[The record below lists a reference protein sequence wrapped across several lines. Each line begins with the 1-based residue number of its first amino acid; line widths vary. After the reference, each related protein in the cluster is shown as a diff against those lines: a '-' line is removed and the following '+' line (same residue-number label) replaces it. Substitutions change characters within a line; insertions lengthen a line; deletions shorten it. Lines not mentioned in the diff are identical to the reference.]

1 MERCEFSMG
10 SYFQNMGK
18 IGSAFVTADETN
30 AEQLKQTEAEIQ
42 EKIQA
47 GLDYGKTDEELNR
60 KGELSVMQR
69 ILALVDEGSW
79 CPLNS
84 IFNPGGNKWGTT
96 SVVNGL
102 GKVGGKW
109 VVILAS
115 DSKKLAGALV
125 PGQPENVQRALNTAK
140 LLHIPVVH
148 LLNCSG
154 VKLDVQEQIY
164 ANRNGLGSAFYKNA
178 SLQQAGVPTV
188 VAVYGTNPAGG
199 GYQSMGGSVLIAHK
213 KANVSVGGASIMG
226 GMNAKDH
233 IDDEAVRDI
242 VESSKKP
249 AGEVPGTVSM
259 HHDVTGFM
267 REVCEDEAAVVQ
279 TIRKYVQCLPAY
291 DPDFFRVDT
300 AREPALDGEEL
311 YSLLPV
317 NQKRSYSVEDVLGR
331 LVDGSEFMEFKK
343 DYGPEII
350 AGLAKVSGYLVGI
363 VANRQGV
370 FENYPEYK
378 KDSVGVGG
386 RVYRQGMLKMNE
398 FASMCARDRIPIIW
412 FQDNTGVDVG
422 NDAERAELLG
432 LGQALA
438 YSIQNSGMPSMEVT
452 LRKSTSA
459 VHYVMGGPQGGD
471 NNTFSIGTAASEI
484 YVMNGATAATAMYS
498 RKLVREY
505 SAGEDVS
512 DTVAKM
518 NAMMQDYHDKSRPAY
533 IAKLGLLDEIVPL
546 KSLRKY
552 LIAFTE
558 AAYQN
563 PKSICPFQLML
574 LPRVIRDYDA
584 RLPQGEA
591 AHKDAL
597 ENKLTI
603 AFDAGVQDVFAQA
616 GQTVRKGQRL
626 AVLEAMKMEIDV
638 IAPADGTLTE
648 WKLEKGSQIRKGD
661 IVGVIKR

>member
-1 MERCEFSMG
+1 MDQCGFSMG
-10 SYFQNMGK
+10 SYFQNMEQ
-18 IGSAFVTADETN
+18 IGSSNIAEDKEN

-42 EKIQA
+42 EKITA
-47 GLDYGKTDEELNR
+47 ALAYGKSDEDLNR
-60 KGELSVMQR
+60 KGEFSVMQR
-69 ILALVDEGSW
+69 IEALVDAGTW
-79 CPLNS
+79 CPLDS
-84 IFNPGGNKWGTT
+84 LFNPGDNKWGTT

-102 GKVGGKW
+102 GKIAGKW

-115 DSKKLAGALV
+115 DSKKLAGAMV

-140 LLHIPVVH
+140 VLHIPLVH

-178 SLQQAGVPTV
+178 ALQQSGVPSI

-249 AGEVPGTVSM
+249 ADEVPGTVSM

-267 REVCEDEAAVVQ
+267 REVCEDEAAVVE
-279 TIRKYVQCLPAY
+279 TVRKYVNCLPAY
-291 DPDFFRVDT
+291 DPDFFRVDHPK
-300 AREPALDGEEL
+300 EPAYGSEAL

-317 NQKRSYSVEDVLGR
+317 NQKRAYSVEEILSR
-331 LVDGSEFMEFKK
+331 LVDGSEFTEFKK

-350 AGLAKVSGYLVGI
+350 AGLAKISGYLVGI

-398 FASMCARDRIPIIW
+398 FATLCARDRIPILW

-438 YSIQNSGMPSMEVT
+438 YSIQSSGMPSMEIT

-471 NNTFSIGTAASEI
+471 NNVFSIGTAASEI

-498 RKLVREY
+498 RKLTREY
-505 SAGEDVS
+505 NAGEDVS

-518 NAMMQDYHDKSRPAY
+518 NTMMQDYHEKSRPAY

-546 KSLRKY
+546 KSLRNY
-552 LIAFTE
+552 IVAFTE

-563 PKSICPFQLML
+563 PRSICPFQLML
-574 LPRVIRDYDA
+574 TPRVIRDYNA
-584 RLPQGEA
+584 RLPETQAVAEA
-591 AHKDAL
+591 EQAVLPA
-597 ENKLTI
+597 
-603 AFDAGVQDVFAQA
+603 AFDASVLEVCVKTGDP
-616 GQTVRKGQRL
+616 VRKGQRL
-626 AVLEAMKMEIDV
+626 AILEAMKMEIDITAPMDGV
-638 IAPADGTLTE
+638 LSEVSLKKGDQISKGDTIAV
-648 WKLEKGSQIRKGD
+648 IRK
-661 IVGVIKR
+661 V

>member
-1 MERCEFSMG
+1 MDNCGFSMG
-10 SYFQNMGK
+10 RYFQNMEQ
-18 IGSAFVTADETN
+18 IGGAFVGADKEN
-30 AEQLKQTEAEIQ
+30 ADQLRQTEEEIR

-47 GLDYGKTDEELNR
+47 GLAYGKADEDLNR
-60 KGELSVMQR
+60 KGEFSVMQR
-69 ILALVDEGSW
+69 IEALVDEGSW
-79 CPLNS
+79 CPLDS
-84 IFNPGGNKWGTT
+84 LFNPGDNKWGTT

-102 GKVGGKW
+102 AKVAGKW

-115 DSKKLAGALV
+115 DSKKLAGAMV

-178 SLQQAGVPTV
+178 SLQQSGVPV
-188 VAVYGTNPAGG
+188 IVAVYGTNPAGG
-199 GYQSMGGSVLIAHK
+199 GYQSMGATALIAHK

-233 IDDEAVRDI
+233 MDDEAVQGI
-242 VESSKKP
+242 VASSKKP

-267 REVCEDEAAVVQ
+267 REVCEDETAVVE
-279 TIRKYVQCLPAY
+279 TVRKYVACLPAY
-291 DPDFFRVDT
+291 DRDFFRVDRPQ
-300 AREPALDGEEL
+300 APALDAGDL

-317 NQKRSYSVEDVLGR
+317 NQKRSYAVEEILGR
-331 LVDGSEFMEFKK
+331 LVDGSQFMEFKG

-378 KDSVGVGG
+378 TDSVGVGG

-398 FASMCARDRIPIIW
+398 FATLCARDRIPLIW

-505 SAGEDVS
+505 NAGEDVS

-546 KSLRKY
+546 SALRKY
-552 LIAFTE
+552 LVAFTE

-574 LPRVIRDYDA
+574 TPRVTRDYDRRMPERTA
-584 RLPQGEA
+584 ETA
-591 AHKDAL
+591 AAP
-597 ENKLTI
+597 TGQVTA
-603 AFDAGVQDVFAQA
+603 AFDACV
-616 GQTVRKGQRL
+616 QTVCVCQGQQVKKGQRL
-626 AVLEAMKMEIDV
+626 AVLEAMKMEMDV
-638 IAPADGTLTE
+638 TSPADGVVTQLCMAP
-648 WKLEKGSQIRKGD
+648 GAQIAKGD
-661 IVGVIKR
+661 TLAVVE

>member
-1 MERCEFSMG
+1 MDQCGFSMG
-10 SYFQNMGK
+10 SYFQNMEQ
-18 IGSAFVTADETN
+18 IGSSNIAEDKEN

-42 EKIQA
+42 EKITA
-47 GLDYGKTDEELNR
+47 ALAYGKSDEDLNR
-60 KGELSVMQR
+60 KGEFSVMQR
-69 ILALVDEGSW
+69 IEALVDAGTW
-79 CPLNS
+79 CPLDS
-84 IFNPGGNKWGTT
+84 LFNPGDNKWGTT

-102 GKVGGKW
+102 GKIAGKW

-115 DSKKLAGALV
+115 DSKKLAGAMV

-140 LLHIPVVH
+140 VLHIPLVH

-178 SLQQAGVPTV
+178 ALQQSGVPSI

-233 IDDEAVRDI
+233 IDDEAVWDI

-249 AGEVPGTVSM
+249 ADEVPGTVSM

-267 REVCEDEAAVVQ
+267 REVCEDEAAVVE
-279 TIRKYVQCLPAY
+279 TVRKYVNCLPAY
-291 DPDFFRVDT
+291 DPDFFRVDHPK
-300 AREPALDGEEL
+300 EPAYGSEAL

-317 NQKRSYSVEDVLGR
+317 NQKRAYSVEEILSR
-331 LVDGSEFMEFKK
+331 LVDGSEFTEFKK

-350 AGLAKVSGYLVGI
+350 AGLAKISGYLVGI

-398 FASMCARDRIPIIW
+398 FAALCARDRIPILW

-438 YSIQNSGMPSMEVT
+438 YSIQSSGMPSMEIT

-471 NNTFSIGTAASEI
+471 NNVFSIGTAASEI

-498 RKLVREY
+498 RKLTREY
-505 SAGEDVS
+505 NAGEDVS

-518 NAMMQDYHDKSRPAY
+518 NTMMQDYHEKSRPAY

-546 KSLRKY
+546 KSLRNY
-552 LIAFTE
+552 LVAFTE

-563 PKSICPFQLML
+563 PRSICPFQLML
-574 LPRVIRDYDA
+574 TPRVIRDYNSKICQ
-584 RLPQGEA
+584 PQTEA
-591 AHKDAL
+591 DMK
-597 ENKLTI
+597 KSVLT
-603 AFDAGVQDVFAQA
+603 ASFDAGVLDIFAHEGDSVQ
-616 GQTVRKGQRL
+616 KGQRL
-626 AVLEAMKMEIDV
+626 AVLEAMKMEID
-638 IAPADGTLTE
+638 IKAPMDGVLSRFSL
-648 WKLEKGSQIRKGD
+648 KKGD
-661 IVGVIKR
+661 QIGKGATMAVIEKK

>member
-1 MERCEFSMG
+1 MDNCGFSMG
-10 SYFQNMGK
+10 RYFQNMEQ
-18 IGSAFVTADETN
+18 IGGAFVGADNEN
-30 AEQLKQTEAEIQ
+30 ADQLRQTEEEIR

-47 GLDYGKTDEELNR
+47 GLAYGKADEDLNR
-60 KGELSVMQR
+60 KGEFSVMQR
-69 ILALVDEGSW
+69 IEALVDEGSW
-79 CPLNS
+79 CPLDS
-84 IFNPGGNKWGTT
+84 LFNPGDNKWGTT

-102 GKVGGKW
+102 AKVAGKW

-115 DSKKLAGALV
+115 DSKKLAGAMV

-178 SLQQAGVPTV
+178 SLQQSGVPV
-188 VAVYGTNPAGG
+188 IVAVYGTNPAGG
-199 GYQSMGGSVLIAHK
+199 GYQSMGATALIAHK

-233 IDDEAVRDI
+233 IDDEAVQGI
-242 VESSKKP
+242 VASSKKP

-267 REVCEDEAAVVQ
+267 REVCEDETAVVE
-279 TIRKYVQCLPAY
+279 TVRKYVACLPAY
-291 DPDFFRVDT
+291 DQDFFRVDRPQ
-300 AREPALDGEEL
+300 APALDAGDL

-317 NQKRSYSVEDVLGR
+317 NQKRSYAVEEILGR
-331 LVDGSEFMEFKK
+331 LVDGSQFMEFKR

-350 AGLAKVSGYLVGI
+350 AGLAKVSGYLVGV

-378 KDSVGVGG
+378 TDSVGVGG

-398 FASMCARDRIPIIW
+398 FATLCARDRIPLIW

-505 SAGEDVS
+505 NAGEDVS

-546 KSLRKY
+546 SALRKY
-552 LIAFTE
+552 LVAFTE

-574 LPRVIRDYDA
+574 TPRVTRDYD
-584 RLPQGEA
+584 RRMPER
-591 AHKDAL
+591 
-597 ENKLTI
+597 
-603 AFDAGVQDVFAQA
+603 
-616 GQTVRKGQRL
+616 TV
-626 AVLEAMKMEIDV
+626 
-638 IAPADGTLTE
+638 
-648 WKLEKGSQIRKGD
+648 
-661 IVGVIKR
+661 

>member
-1 MERCEFSMG
+1 MDNCGFSMG
-10 SYFQNMGK
+10 RYFQNMEQ
-18 IGSAFVTADETN
+18 IGGAFVGADKEN
-30 AEQLKQTEAEIQ
+30 ADQLRQTEEEIR

-47 GLDYGKTDEELNR
+47 GLAYGKADEDLNR
-60 KGELSVMQR
+60 KGEFSVMQR
-69 ILALVDEGSW
+69 IEALVDEGSW
-79 CPLNS
+79 CPLDS
-84 IFNPGGNKWGTT
+84 LFNPGDNKWGTT

-102 GKVGGKW
+102 AKVAGKW

-115 DSKKLAGALV
+115 DSKKLAGAMV

-178 SLQQAGVPTV
+178 SLQQSGVPV
-188 VAVYGTNPAGG
+188 IVAVYGTNPAGG
-199 GYQSMGGSVLIAHK
+199 GYQSMGATALIAHK

-233 IDDEAVRDI
+233 IDDEAVQGI
-242 VESSKKP
+242 VASSKKP

-267 REVCEDEAAVVQ
+267 REVCEDETAVVE
-279 TIRKYVQCLPAY
+279 TVRKYVACLPAY
-291 DPDFFRVDT
+291 DRDFFRVDHPQ
-300 AREPALDGEEL
+300 APALDAGDL

-317 NQKRSYSVEDVLGR
+317 NQKRSYAVEEILGR
-331 LVDGSEFMEFKK
+331 LVDGSQFMEFKG

-378 KDSVGVGG
+378 TDSVGVGG

-398 FASMCARDRIPIIW
+398 FATLCARDRIPLIW

-422 NDAERAELLG
+422 NDAEQAELLG

-505 SAGEDVS
+505 DAGEDVS

-546 KSLRKY
+546 SALRKY
-552 LIAFTE
+552 LVAFTE

-574 LPRVIRDYDA
+574 TPRVTRDYDRRMPERTA
-584 RLPQGEA
+584 ETA
-591 AHKDAL
+591 AAP
-597 ENKLTI
+597 TGQVTA
-603 AFDAGVQDVFAQA
+603 AFDACV
-616 GQTVRKGQRL
+616 QTVCVSQGQQVKKGQRL
-626 AVLEAMKMEIDV
+626 AVLEAMKMEMDV
-638 IAPADGTLTE
+638 TSPADGVVTQLCMAP
-648 WKLEKGSQIRKGD
+648 GARIAKGD
-661 IVGVIKR
+661 TLAVVE